1 MKIFDLKKYKETYLK
16 PTIINL
22 LKTKDNEKV
31 FKAERR
37 DILVLVEKI
46 QITANI
52 SSETVESG
60 RSWHIFQVL
69 GGKSNCQ
76 PQIPNLATKFFR
88 NGEIQ
93 IFQTKKN

>member
-46 QITANI
+46 YNSQYLIRNCGIRKELAHF
-52 SSETVESG
+52 SSA
-60 RSWHIFQVL
+60 
-69 GGKSNCQ
+69 GGEKQLSA
-76 PQIPNLATKFFR
+76 PDS
-88 NGEIQ
+88 
-93 IFQTKKN
+93 

>member
-46 QITANI
+46 YNSQYLIRNCGIRKELAHF
-52 SSETVESG
+52 SSA
-60 RSWHIFQVL
+60 
-69 GGKSNCQ
+69 GGKKQLSA
-76 PQIPNLATKFFR
+76 PDS
-88 NGEIQ
+88 
-93 IFQTKKN
+93 